1 MGDLF
6 GDPVTEAQPPYVEIY
21 RSLQRVRDAFHREG
35 RISDANAKLDETVKF
50 LVLHFGYLKGLVS
63 EADYATL
70 SDRSSFRVS
79 LLNRVFA
86 RLATAPIFRRRG
98 IGSIF
103 GDDPTTVF
111 KKGDERVA
119 FDLFSVARHAF
130 GAMNN
135 GKAEVDILNEAFGHH
150 VRDNF
155 RSHIEDAQ
163 YMTPPE
169 VVSFMVDIGI
179 DLIKESRPQD
189 GTLIVADPSCGVG
202 SFLTGWRARYMQ
214 AFGAGD
220 PALKCVG
227 QDKVERMV
235 RLAAVNF
242 IFSESHTDDVFLG
255 NTITDGS
262 PISEYN
268 GRVDV
273 ILTNPP
279 FGARFSVDDL
289 RAHSRS
295 STPFFATAL
304 PRTRSVDSEILFLDR
319 YLTLLK
325 PGGICLTIVPDGVVS
340 ARGLGAVARQHL
352 ARSAEVVTVVELPPV
367 TFAQAGTRTKTAILG
382 FRKTKAPRRS
392 YPIFFSEVTDIGF
405 QVRRRSGVPVKK
417 IVGNNQLPWVLA
429 AFRKRRGAH
438 GVWRDV
444 APGDQREWTPR
455 KMLFDR
461 DSLATA
467 NGRRTLVPLRELT
480 EAPQRRK
487 ARRYTNDSYF
497 IGVLHVIGEGV
508 LDVAGI
514 KGYQPITPGLPVEA
528 GEVLVSRINPRIP
541 RVAVV
546 PDLDRRLLCSSEYE
560 ILRPRDGVSP
570 YALAFALLSP
580 FAQEQIQSLTAGTS
594 ASHSRIKPERI
605 YDVLVPK
612 PEQDSGGEMAGKL
625 RRYEECCRTITSALI
640 EIEGIRNSGG
650 AGSGAGVED
659 GEGLVGA
666 DVPEGGHGAVGPGY
680 GEFVD
685 HGGGAG
691 AEVGGQF
698 A

>member
-6 GDPVTEAQPPYVEIY
+6 GDPVTESQPPYVEIY
-21 RSLQRVRDAFHREG
+21 QSLQRVRDAFHREG

-50 LVLHFGYLKGLVS
+50 LVLHFGYLNGLVP

-70 SDRSSFRVS
+70 SDRNSFRVA

-86 RLATAPIFRRRG
+86 RLAAAPVFRRKG

-103 GDDPTTVF
+103 GDDPATVF
-111 KKGDERVA
+111 KEGDERIA

-130 GAMNN
+130 GATPG
-135 GKAEVDILNEAFGHH
+135 GKAKIDILNEAFGHH

-179 DLIKESRPQD
+179 DLIRKDGPQD

-214 AFGAGD
+214 EFGVID
-220 PALKCVG
+220 PGILKCIG

-235 RLAAVNF
+235 RLATVNF
-242 IFSESHTDDVFLG
+242 IFSESRGDDVFLG
-255 NTITDGS
+255 NTLTDGS
-262 PISEYN
+262 PIGEYD
-268 GRVDV
+268 GRVDI

-289 RAHSRS
+289 RTRSRE

-304 PRTRSVDSEILFLDR
+304 PRTRSVDSEILFIDR

-352 ARSAEVVTVVELPPV
+352 ARNAEIVTVVELPPV
-367 TFAQAGTRTKTAILG
+367 TFAQAGTRTKTAVLG
-382 FRKTKAPRRS
+382 FRKTKHPRKS

-405 QVRRRSGVPVKK
+405 QVRRRSGVPIKK
-417 IVGNNQLPWVLA
+417 IIGNNKLPGVLD
-429 AFRKRRGAH
+429 AFTNRQGEN

-455 KMLFDR
+455 KMVFDR
-461 DSLATA
+461 ESLATG
-467 NGRRTLVPLRELT
+467 NGRHPLAPLRELT
-480 EAPQRRK
+480 TAPQRRK
-487 ARRYTNDSYF
+487 ARRYTSDSYF

-514 KGYQPITPGLPVEA
+514 KGYRPITPGLPVEA
-528 GEVLVSRINPRIP
+528 GEVIVSRINPRIP

-546 PDLDRRLLCSSEYE
+546 PDLGRRLLCSSEYE
-560 ILRPRDGVSP
+560 ILRARDGVSP

-612 PEQDSGGEMAGKL
+612 PDYDSDREMAGML
-625 RRYEECCRTITSALI
+625 RRYEACCRTITRALV
-640 EIEGIRNSGG
+640 EIEGIRSNGG
-650 AGSGAGVED
+650 AG
-659 GEGLVGA
+659 
-666 DVPEGGHGAVGPGY
+666 
-680 GEFVD
+680 
-685 HGGGAG
+685 
-691 AEVGGQF
+691 
-698 A
+698 

>member
-1 MGDLF
+1 MQH
-6 GDPVTEAQPPYVEIY
+6 PPPPYVEIY
-21 RSLQRVRDAFHREG
+21 QSLQRVRDAFHREG

-50 LVLHFGYLKGLVS
+50 LVLHFGYLKGLVP

-70 SDRSSFRVS
+70 SDRNSFRVA

-86 RLATAPIFRRRG
+86 RLAAAPVFRRKG

-103 GDDPTTVF
+103 GDDPVTVF
-111 KKGDERVA
+111 KEGDERIA

-130 GAMNN
+130 GATTG
-135 GKAEVDILNEAFGHH
+135 GKAKIDILNEAFGHH

-179 DLIKESRPQD
+179 DLIRKDGPQG

-214 AFGAGD
+214 EFGVTDRGI
-220 PALKCVG
+220 LKCIG

-235 RLAAVNF
+235 RLATVNF
-242 IFSESHTDDVFLG
+242 IFSESHGDDVFLG
-255 NTITDGS
+255 NTLTDGS
-262 PISEYN
+262 PIGEYDD
-268 GRVDV
+268 RVDI

-289 RAHSRS
+289 RTRSRE

-304 PRTRSVDSEILFLDR
+304 PRTRSVDSEILFIDR

-352 ARSAEVVTVVELPPV
+352 ARNAEIVTVVELPPV
-367 TFAQAGTRTKTAILG
+367 TFAQAGTRTKTAVLG
-382 FRKTKAPRRS
+382 FRKTKHPRKS

-405 QVRRRSGVPVKK
+405 QVRRRSGVPIKK
-417 IVGNNQLPWVLA
+417 IIGNNKLPGVLD
-429 AFRKRRGAH
+429 AFTNRQGEN

-455 KMLFDR
+455 KMVFDR
-461 DSLATA
+461 ESLATG
-467 NGRRTLVPLRELT
+467 NGRHPLVPLRELT
-480 EAPQRRK
+480 TAPQRRK
-487 ARRYTNDSYF
+487 ARRYTGDSYF

-514 KGYQPITPGLPVEA
+514 KGYRPITPGLPVEA
-528 GEVLVSRINPRIP
+528 GEVIVSRINPRIP

-546 PDLDRRLLCSSEYE
+546 PDLGRRLLCSSEYE
-560 ILRPRDGVSP
+560 ILRARDGVSP

-612 PEQDSGGEMAGKL
+612 PDYDSDREMAGML
-625 RRYEECCRTITSALI
+625 RRYEACCRTITRALV
-640 EIEGIRNSGG
+640 EIEGIRSNGG
-650 AGSGAGVED
+650 AG
-659 GEGLVGA
+659 
-666 DVPEGGHGAVGPGY
+666 
-680 GEFVD
+680 
-685 HGGGAG
+685 
-691 AEVGGQF
+691 
-698 A
+698 